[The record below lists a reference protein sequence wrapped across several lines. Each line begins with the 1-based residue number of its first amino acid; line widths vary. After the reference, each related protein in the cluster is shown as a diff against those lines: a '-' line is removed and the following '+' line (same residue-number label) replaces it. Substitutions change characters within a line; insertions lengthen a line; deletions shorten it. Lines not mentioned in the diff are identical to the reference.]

1 MFAPSMGIIV
11 FSRKKLSLRG
21 IKRECRCLKIYFQ
34 EPSFDGSQ
42 FLVLV
47 VCSQFMNSVE
57 LLIQNIPLIE
67 ERLGYTF
74 KNKELLVLAFVHRSF
89 FNENRELVAEH
100 NERLEF
106 LGDSV
111 LGLLVS
117 DHLYLNLP
125 SHAEGQLSYLKS
137 RIVEANSCGQF
148 IQKLN
153 VGEFVLLGRGER
165 MNDGK
170 GRETIL
176 ADLFEALVGAIY
188 VDGRM
193 DAVIPFFQ
201 LKVVSELQMLI
212 KDPVRNW
219 KAELQDYSQKKYQKP
234 PLYKVLQETGPDH
247 DKVFLISAIVED
259 QELGQGQGSSK
270 KQAEQAAAE
279 DALGKI
285 HG

>member
-1 MFAPSMGIIV
+1 
-11 FSRKKLSLRG
+11 
-21 IKRECRCLKIYFQ
+21 
-34 EPSFDGSQ
+34 
-42 FLVLV
+42 
-47 VCSQFMNSVE
+47 MNLVE
-57 LLIQNIPLIE
+57 LLKLNIPLIE

-89 FNENRELVAEH
+89 FNENRELVAQH

-117 DHLYLNLP
+117 DHLYRNMP

-176 ADLFEALVGAIY
+176 ADLFEALVGAMY

-193 DAVIPFFQ
+193 EAVIPFFQ
-201 LKVVSELQMLI
+201 TKVVNELQLLI

-279 DALGKI
+279 NALSKI
-285 HG
+285 NG

>member
-1 MFAPSMGIIV
+1 
-11 FSRKKLSLRG
+11 
-21 IKRECRCLKIYFQ
+21 
-34 EPSFDGSQ
+34 
-42 FLVLV
+42 
-47 VCSQFMNSVE
+47 MNSVD
-57 LLIQNIPLIE
+57 LLMQNIPLIE

-117 DHLYLNLP
+117 DYLYGNLP
-125 SHAEGQLSYLKS
+125 SHAEGQLSYLRS
-137 RIVEANSCGQF
+137 RIVEATSCGQF

-170 GRETIL
+170 GRETIM

-193 DAVIPFFQ
+193 EAVMHFFQ
-201 LKVVSELQMLI
+201 LKIVDELQQLI
-212 KDPVRNW
+212 KEPVRNW

-247 DKVFLISAIVED
+247 NKVFLISAIVED

-270 KQAEQAAAE
+270 KEAEQAAAE
-279 DALGKI
+279 DALGKLN
-285 HG
+285 G